1 MAAVVADDLV
11 DLDDDVLGDA
21 GLYGSAID
29 HLGEVDALLVWP
41 NNQTRHGQ
49 LPHQESANCHIKNRP
64 TATSRIGQLP
74 HLLLKKWLNLKFNL
88 YLCTKIVKNMEYKK
102 RIADQIL
109 ADKLEASG
117 AVLIEGPKFCGKT
130 TLAKQQAGS
139 VLSMA
144 DPDKLS
150 QNLALAKTN
159 ITKLLVGDTP
169 RLIDEWQ
176 IAPQFWDA
184 VRNEVDRRE
193 DDGQFILTGS
203 AVPPKPKKDKEGNVI
218 QEEQIHHTGTGRI
231 SRLKLRTM
239 TLWESEDST
248 GMVSLGE
255 LFKNPESVDGESH
268 IDLDRLAYLTCRG
281 GWPKAVLKKSDKA
294 ALAQAFDYFDSVV
307 NSDIKRVDDVDR
319 DEELAKRIMRSYA
332 RNQASQATAGTI
344 LADIKNNGDEQMSEN
359 TVYSYIKALREIF
372 VIEDSIAWNPNLRSK
387 TAIRTSDT
395 RYFIDP
401 SIATAALGLGPNDL
415 INDLNTFGLIFE
427 TLAVRDLRVYAESLD
442 GKVYHYRDKNNLEC
456 DAVVHLRNGSYGL
469 IEVKLGGYE
478 LIKEGAESLKAL
490 SDKIDTTKMKKPSF
504 LMVLTGVGDYAYK
517 RPEDGVLVVP
527 IGCLKE

>member
-1 MAAVVADDLV
+1 M
-11 DLDDDVLGDA
+11 
-21 GLYGSAID
+21 
-29 HLGEVDALLVWP
+29 
-41 NNQTRHGQ
+41 
-49 LPHQESANCHIKNRP
+49 K
-64 TATSRIGQLP
+64 
-74 HLLLKKWLNLKFNL
+74 
-88 YLCTKIVKNMEYKK
+88 YKK

-109 ADKLEASG
+109 ADKLESSG
-117 AVLIEGPKFCGKT
+117 AVLIEGPKYCGKT

-144 DPDKLS
+144 DPDTLA
-150 QNLALAKTN
+150 QNLALARTN
-159 ITKLLVGDTP
+159 ISRLLVGKTP

-184 VRNEVDRRE
+184 IRNEVDNRD
-193 DDGQFILTGS
+193 DDGQFMLTGS
-203 AVPPKPKKDKEGNVI
+203 AVPPKPKKDENGNLI
-218 QEEQIHHTGTGRI
+218 EEEQIHHTGTGRI

-255 LFKNPESVDGESH
+255 LFKNSDYVDGESH
-268 IDLDRLAYLTCRG
+268 IDLERLAYLTCRG
-281 GWPKAVLKKSDKA
+281 GWPKAVLRKSEKA

-307 NSDIKRVDDVDR
+307 STDIKRVDDVER
-319 DEELAKRIMRSYA
+319 DEEMAKRIMRSYA

-344 LADIKNNGDEQMSEN
+344 LADIKNNGDELLSDS
-359 TVYSYIKALREIF
+359 TVYSYIKALKEIF
-372 VIEDSIAWNPNLRSK
+372 VIEDSVAWNPNLRSK

-395 RYFIDP
+395 RYFTDP

-427 TLAVRDLRVYAESLD
+427 TLAVRDLRVYAESLN

-469 IEVKLGGYE
+469 IEIKIGGSE
-478 LIKEGAESLKAL
+478 LVNDGAESLKTL

-504 LMVLTGVGDYAYK
+504 LMVLTGIGEYAYK

-527 IGCLKE
+527 LGCLKD